1 MEKNVSSNMIL
12 RAFPA
17 FGSKNYRYYFLG
29 QLISQIGSWLQIVAE
44 GWLVLTLTN
53 SVFMIGLVAACATLP
68 SLLFSL
74 FGGVIVDRFDKKKL
88 MYVTQSCALVLAL
101 SVGTLTLLHL
111 INVWEIAVF
120 AFLLGAVSAIDN
132 PARQAFVYEMVG
144 PEKMSSAIA
153 LNSGMFNT
161 ARVIGPSLAGILI
174 ALIGVGGAYIVN
186 ATSYIA
192 ALIALYSIIPI
203 MHKER
208 ENIHP
213 IQAIKEGVSYTWS
226 HPVIRSLIIL
236 TGVVS
241 IFGWSYSTLMPYI
254 ARNIFHEGAAGL
266 GYLYAAAGLGAVVAT
281 IFVSTFS
288 EKINSLWF
296 IIGGN
301 TLFALSVIGFSFT
314 NSVVPAYFF
323 LFFSG
328 VGLLAEFAVIN
339 ARIQHLVENKFRGR
353 VLSVYLL
360 VFIGL
365 FPVGNFQVGYFSEHL
380 GVHVAVRIGAII
392 VLVAGVIGFFL
403 RSKVASAQLEYLN
416 KKEAIGGTREVMMDS
431 NKQ

>member
-1 MEKNVSSNMIL
+1 MEKNVIFRL
-12 RAFPA
+12 FPA
-17 FGSKNYRYYFLG
+17 FESKNYQYYFLG
-29 QLISQIGSWLQIVAE
+29 QLISQIGSWLQIVSE
-44 GWLVLTLTN
+44 GWLVLQLTN
-53 SVFMIGLVAACATLP
+53 SAFLIGLVAACATLP

-101 SVGTLTLLHL
+101 TVGTLTLLHL

-161 ARVIGPSLAGILI
+161 ARVIGPTLAGILI
-174 ALIGVGGAYIVN
+174 VFVGVGGAYILN
-186 ATSYIA
+186 SISYIA
-192 ALIALYSIIPI
+192 ALIALYLIIP
-203 MHKER
+203 MVHKER

-213 IQAIKEGVSYTWS
+213 IQAIKDGVSYTWS
-226 HPVIRSLIIL
+226 HPVIRSLIAL

-241 IFGWSYSTLMPYI
+241 IFGWSYSTLMPFI
-254 ARNIFHEGAAGL
+254 AKNIYHQGAAGL

-288 EKINSLWF
+288 EKINPLFF

-301 TLFALSVIGFSFT
+301 TLFALSVIGFSYT
-314 NSVVPAYFF
+314 HTVLPAYFF
-323 LFFSG
+323 LFLGG

-365 FPVGNFQVGYFSEHL
+365 FPIGNFQVGFISEHW
-380 GVHVAVRIGAII
+380 GVQFAIRFGAII
-392 VLVAGVIGFFL
+392 VLLAGIGALFL
-403 RSKVASAQLEYLN
+403 RSKVAAAHEIYLN
-416 KKEAIGGTREVMMDS
+416 RNEVSEGTREVMRDS
-431 NKQ
+431 NKP